1 MIERSYPFVM
11 MNAKLIRLCA
21 LFLSLLLIL
30 PTVGCA
36 TGDETTDTTPS
47 DSSVESEVETAYKPD
62 ISVKNYDCDFNI
74 VIGGTYSKD
83 SIAIEDMEDIK
94 AGDLETAVYERGV
107 KIKDHLGVSLVHQDA
122 GDWLSYAANISKT
135 VQSGDDSYQMV
146 LTHVYQGLTDLVTSN
161 ALYDIGSL
169 DAVNLSAPYW
179 ASDLME
185 EIKIEDK
192 YLLGYNDFCLS
203 AVNLIVFN
211 KDLMKEYNITEPYG
225 DVRNKTWTLD
235 KLIQMASMVS
245 ADDGDG
251 KWTEKDTYGIS
262 GWGWVPLISFV
273 TSSELKIVDRDETG
287 YFYPAYEK
295 NNEKM
300 MSLLEK
306 IMDMYNAEY
315 SYFWKST
322 GGVDLK
328 FAEGNSLFQLYDN
341 AGLISF
347 REEDLRFGVLPYPL
361 WDGNQDDYKTLNWN
375 GMMGVPGAI
384 KNPDMVGEVLELMG
398 YYTADVKDA
407 YYEKLLGTK
416 LAEAPDDAEM
426 LDIIW
431 DSQVSDVGLIA
442 CNSSGSMD
450 SLVYLIPKICE
461 SGRNNYSS
469 YVRSHSKGAQKGLDK
484 VFKQG

>member
-1 MIERSYPFVM
+1 M
-11 MNAKLIRLCA
+11 KKTQLTRLLAVFLTA
-21 LFLSLLLIL
+21 LMIL
-30 PTVGCA
+30 PVVGCA
-36 TGDETTDTTPS
+36 TGDQTADTTAAA
-47 DSSVESEVETAYKPD
+47 DVTGTEGETAYKPD
-62 ISVKNYDCDFNI
+62 IDVKNYDCDFNI
-74 VIGGTYSKD
+74 VIGGTYSRD
-83 SIAIEDMEDIK
+83 NIAIEDMEDIK
-94 AGDLETAVYERGV
+94 AGDLETAVYERGI

-122 GDWLSYAANISKT
+122 GDWLAYAANVSKT

-161 ALYDIGSL
+161 ALYDIGQL
-169 DAVNLSAPYW
+169 DAVNLEAPYW

-203 AVNLIVFN
+203 NVKVVVFN
-211 KDLMKEYNITEPYG
+211 KDLMKEYNMPEPYT

-235 KLIQMASMVS
+235 KLISMASVVS

-262 GWGWVPLISFV
+262 GWGWVPLISLV
-273 TSSELKIVDRDETG
+273 TSSDMKIVDRDETG
-287 YFYPAYEK
+287 YFYPAYER
-295 NNEKM
+295 NSEKM
-300 MSLLEK
+300 MALLEK
-306 IMDMYNAEY
+306 VMTMYNAEY
-315 SYFWKST
+315 SYFWKSS
-322 GGVDLK
+322 GGTVLN
-328 FAEGNSLFQLYDN
+328 FAEGNSLFQLYDSG
-341 AGLISF
+341 ALIKF

-361 WDGNQDDYKTLNWN
+361 WDEQQAEYKSLNMN

-384 KNPDMVGEVLELMG
+384 KNTDMVGEVLELMG

-431 DSQVSDVGLIA
+431 ASQVSDVGLIA
-442 CNSSGSMD
+442 CNSSGNMD
-450 SLVYLIPKICE
+450 ALVYLIPKICE
-461 SGRNNYSS
+461 SGNNNFSS
-469 YVRSHSKGAQKGLDK
+469 YVKSNSRSAQRGLDK

>member
-1 MIERSYPFVM
+1 MKET
-11 MNAKLIRLCA
+11 KLIRLFA
-21 LFLSLLLIL
+21 LFLSVLLIL

-36 TGDETTDTTPS
+36 TGDETANTTPA
-47 DSSVESEVETAYKPD
+47 DSAAETEVETEYKPD
-62 ISVKNYDCDFNI
+62 IDVKDYDCDFNI
-74 VIGGTYSKD
+74 VIGGTFSRD
-83 SIAIEDMEDIK
+83 SIAIEDMEDTK
-94 AGDLETAVYERGV
+94 AGDLETAVYERGI

-122 GDWLSYAANISKT
+122 GDWISYAANVNKT
-135 VQSGDDSYQMV
+135 VQAGDDSYQMV

-161 ALYDIGSL
+161 ALYDIGEL

-185 EIKIEDK
+185 EVKVEDK

-203 AVNLIVFN
+203 SVNLIVFN
-211 KDLMKEYNITEPYG
+211 KDLMKEYNLTEPYG

-235 KLIQMASMVS
+235 KLISIASVVS

-251 KWTEKDTYGIS
+251 KWTNKDTYGIS
-262 GWGWVPLISFV
+262 GWGWVPLISLV
-273 TSSELKIVDRDETG
+273 TSSDMKIVDRNDIGDFTV
-287 YFYPAYEK
+287 AYD
-295 NNEKM
+295 NNSEKM
-300 MSLLEK
+300 IDLIEK
-306 IMDMYNAEY
+306 VMTMYNAEY

-322 GGVDLK
+322 ENGNAEAMLNFAGGN
-328 FAEGNSLFQLYDN
+328 ALFQLYSSS
-341 AGLISF
+341 ALTAF
-347 REEDLRFGVLPYPL
+347 REEELRFGVLPYPL
-361 WDGNQDDYKTLNWN
+361 WDEKQTEYKSLNWN
-375 GMMGVPGAI
+375 GMMGVPGSI
-384 KNPDMVGEVLELMG
+384 RNPDMVGEVLELMG

-431 DSQVSDVGLIA
+431 NSQVSDVGLIA

-450 SLVYLIPKICE
+450 ALVYLIPKICE

-469 YVRSHSKGAQKGLDK
+469 YVRSHSRGAQKGLDK

>member
-1 MIERSYPFVM
+1 M
-11 MNAKLIRLCA
+11 KKTQLIRLLA
-21 LFLSLLLIL
+21 LLLSALLLL
-30 PTVGCA
+30 PLAACA
-36 TGDETTDTTPS
+36 TGDQSDETTAAVGDT
-47 DSSVESEVETAYKPD
+47 ETEGETEYKPD

-74 VIGGTYSKD
+74 VIGGTFAKE
-83 SIAIEDMEDIK
+83 SIAIEDIADTK
-94 AGDLETAVYERGV
+94 AGDLETAVYERGI

-135 VQSGDDSYQMV
+135 VQAGDDSYQLV

-161 ALYDIGSL
+161 ALYDMGEL
-169 DAVNLSAPYW
+169 DAINLDAPYW

-185 EIKIEDK
+185 EVKIEDK

-203 AVNLIVFN
+203 VVKIVVFN
-211 KDLMKEYNITEPYG
+211 KDMMQEYNMTEPYG

-235 KLIQMASMVS
+235 KLIEMASVVS

-273 TSSELKIVDRDETG
+273 TSSDMKIVDQDETG
-287 YFYPAYEK
+287 YFSIAYEQ

-300 MSLLEK
+300 LALLEK

-322 GGVDLK
+322 GGTTLN
-328 FAEGNSLFQLYDN
+328 FAEGKSLFQLYDSASLVN
-341 AGLISF
+341 F
-347 REEDLRFGVLPYPL
+347 REEDIRFGVLPYPL
-361 WDGNQDDYKTLNWN
+361 YDESQAEYKSLNWN
-375 GMMGVPGAI
+375 GMMGVPGSI
-384 KNPDMVGEVLELMG
+384 HNPDMVGEVLELMG

-431 DSQVSDVGLIA
+431 DSQVSDVGLIV
-442 CNSSGSMD
+442 CNCSTNMD
-450 SLVYLIPKICE
+450 NLVYLIPKICE
-461 SGRNNYSS
+461 SGRNNYAS
-469 YVRSHSKGAQKGLDK
+469 YVKGNSRSAQKALDK
-484 VFKQG
+484 VFKQE